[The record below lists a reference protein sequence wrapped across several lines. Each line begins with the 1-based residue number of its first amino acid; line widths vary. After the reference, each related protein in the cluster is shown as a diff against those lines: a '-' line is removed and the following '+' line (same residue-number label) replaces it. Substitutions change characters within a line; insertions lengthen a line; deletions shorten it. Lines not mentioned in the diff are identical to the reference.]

1 MPGQSTIKKLPPE
14 IRAAADAAIG
24 RGATVD
30 QIKEAIE
37 SLGGEVSRSAVG
49 RYAAEYREIAA
60 RQRDMKSVAG
70 AFAAEFGDADSLEGR
85 LLIQMATTIATRQA
99 MEVANNDDP
108 TLDMKE
114 LMNFAR
120 AVKDITS
127 ASKIDVD
134 REAKIRAETFVK
146 ARQKAADEAEAEC
159 RAAGASDATIDRV
172 KRRLLGM
179 KE

>member
-1 MPGQSTIKKLPPE
+1 MSGQSSIKRLPP
-14 IRAAADAAIG
+14 AILAEVNSAIQ

-30 QIKEAIE
+30 QIKAAIE
-37 SLGGEVSRSAVG
+37 ALGGEASRSAVG
-49 RYAAEYREIAA
+49 RYAQEYRALAA
-60 RQRDMKSVAG
+60 RLRDQQSVAK
-70 AFAAEFGDADSLEGR
+70 AFAAEFGDAGSLEGR
-85 LLIQMATTIATRQA
+85 LLIQLGTTIATRMA
-99 MEVANNDDP
+99 MNVADNDDP
-108 TLDMKE
+108 DLSMKE
-114 LMNFAR
+114 LMEFGR
-120 AVKDITS
+120 AVKDFTS

-134 REAKIRAETFVK
+134 REAKIRAEAFVK